1 MKREHYIRT
10 KDDTTYTDT
19 VRLVYN
25 CVKEKFQ
32 YSARITSLIEMLKYS
47 FGVNEWSS
55 DQQRELGSAGFMSYL
70 GDQMIKFKEGKP
82 VDFTEVYE
90 SILRVG
96 DFVSSEQRMFELG
109 DIEERLWAI
118 FLVIDDPS
126 NNNKFNN
133 RND

>member
-1 MKREHYIRT
+1 M
-10 KDDTTYTDT
+10 
-19 VRLVYN
+19 
-25 CVKEKFQ
+25 
-32 YSARITSLIEMLKYS
+32 EMLKYS
-47 FGVNEWSS
+47 FGVTEWSS
-55 DQQRELGSAGFMSYL
+55 DQQRDLGGAGFTSYL
-70 GDQMIKFKEGKP
+70 IDQMIQFKEGKP
-82 VDFTEVYE
+82 VDFTDIYE

>member
-1 MKREHYIRT
+1 
-10 KDDTTYTDT
+10 
-19 VRLVYN
+19 
-25 CVKEKFQ
+25 
-32 YSARITSLIEMLKYS
+32 MLKYS

-70 GDQMIKFKEGKP
+70 VDQMIKFKEGKP

-126 NNNKFNN
+126 NNNNKFNN